1 MSSTLAFADD
11 LSVPAQEA
19 LRDLLLD
26 LTKAKQHLA
35 FQYASWCI
43 RAPSVE
49 ANIALAGMSQ
59 EELGHA
65 GVLDG
70 LLGDD
75 FQHPVPGKDELVRWD
90 RWSSSTDD
98 FAMLETW
105 PGMVVSCLAL
115 DASAGATIE
124 VLKSCSYARLAQ
136 RALKMSQ
143 EEQFHI
149 LFGIETSR
157 SFRALPGDATKGL
170 AGLYARS
177 LADAETRFGSG
188 RALARLMELGL
199 LPTTANGV
207 RAKFLQGVAQ
217 RFHAACG

>member
-1 MSSTLAFADD
+1 MSAALAFADD

-19 LRDLLLD
+19 LRDLLVD
-26 LTKAKQHLA
+26 LTRAKQQLA

-70 LLGDD
+70 LLGDELK
-75 FQHPVPGKDELVRWD
+75 HPVLGKDELVSWEH
-90 RWSSSTDD
+90 WSASDD
-98 FAMLETW
+98 DHAMLGTW
-105 PGMVVSCLAL
+105 PGMIVSCLAL
-115 DASAGATIE
+115 DASAAASIE
-124 VLKSCSYARLAQ
+124 ALKACSYARIAQ
-136 RALKMSQ
+136 RALKMAQ
-143 EEQFHI
+143 EEQFHL
-149 LFGIETSR
+149 LFGTETVKT
-157 SFRALPGDATKGL
+157 FRDLPGDASKGL

-177 LADAETRFGSG
+177 LADAETRFGASK
-188 RALARLMELGL
+188 ALARLVELGL
-199 LPTTANGV
+199 LAPGAVDT